1 MKKSKIKFYNLDVV
15 ISVGYRINSFRA
27 TQFRRWATNIL
38 KTFTIQGYVLDKE
51 RMKNGSFIDKDYF
64 EKLLEEIRE
73 IMISERRFYQKV
85 TDIYATSIDYDPKY
99 SNGKIMESDVI
110 IAKNYLNKE
119 ELIAQLNI
127 NDDRANEI
135 YDVIMEFVSSKIKEK
150 KSNMLLNR
158 MIRVDQ
164 KIFALFMT

>member
-1 MKKSKIKFYNLDVV
+1 
-15 ISVGYRINSFRA
+15 
-27 TQFRRWATNIL
+27 
-38 KTFTIQGYVLDKE
+38 
-51 RMKNGSFIDKDYF
+51 MKNGSFIDKDYF

-119 ELIAQLNI
+119 ELIVSAFLEIAEN
-127 NDDRANEI
+127 RARRHI
-135 YDVIMEFVSSKIKEK
+135 PMTMMVI
-150 KSNMLLNR
+150 
-158 MIRVDQ
+158 
-164 KIFALFMT
+164 